1 MESFRGRYRYEE
13 DNNSIHFTDMS
24 TYATPENSRPAT
36 VEELLPY
43 GLNNVNTKL
52 EVLEKGRKKLV
63 LRSDYATLY
72 LKRF

>member
-1 MESFRGRYRYEE
+1 
-13 DNNSIHFTDMS
+13 MS
-24 TYATPENSRPAT
+24 TYTTPENSRSVT

-43 GLNNVNTKL
+43 WLNNVNTEL

>member
-1 MESFRGRYRYEE
+1 MQSFQGRYHY
-13 DNNSIHFTDMS
+13 DKTTNKIHFTDMS
-24 TYATPENSRPAT
+24 TYTTPENSRSVT

-43 GLNNVNTKL
+43 WLNNVNTEL